1 MEKGGIAMNFSTL
14 FDSIITVFKTFS
26 IVDVIDIVVIA
37 FIVYS
42 MFKLVRDTRAEQLV
56 KGIVILLIA
65 YLLSSVLNMLMLQNL
80 LRTLFE
86 FGVVLLVIIF
96 QPEIRN
102 ALEQLGRNNIK
113 RFSFIKRVKYDDE
126 WIKNE
131 KSAIHAVAE
140 TAEVFSRQKTGALI
154 VFEKD
159 TKLSDIASTGVEI
172 NAVVS
177 TALLGNLFFNKAPL
191 HDGAVIISNGMVRS
205 AGCILPLTSRNEDVD
220 MNLGTRHRAS
230 IGITEVSDAIV
241 VVVSEETGVI
251 SVSENG
257 VLTSNYDKI
266 LLTEHLEERLIPDQ
280 EKKSFLSK
288 FSSRKEDEKDE

>member
-1 MEKGGIAMNFSTL
+1 MNFSAWL
-14 FDSIITVFKTFS
+14 NSVLTVLKTFRF
-26 IVDVIDIVVIA
+26 VDIIDIVVIA

-42 MFKLVRDTRAEQLV
+42 LFKLVRDTRAEQLV

-65 YLLSSVLNMLMLQNL
+65 YLVATVFNMLMMEIL

-113 RFSFIKRVKYDDE
+113 RFSLFNRVKRTEE
-126 WIKNE
+126 WIMAE
-131 KSAIHAVAE
+131 KKAIIDVAE
-140 TAEVFSRQKTGALI
+140 TAEIFSRQKTGALI
-154 VFEKD
+154 VFENE

-172 NAVVS
+172 NADTS
-177 TALLGNLFFNKAPL
+177 IALLGNIFFNKAPL
-191 HDGAVIISNGMVRS
+191 HDGAVIISSGKVKS
-205 AGCILPLTSRNEDVD
+205 AGCILPLTTRNEDVD

-230 IGITEVSDAIV
+230 LGITEVSDAVV
-241 VVVSEETGVI
+241 VVVSEETGTI

-257 VLTSNYDKI
+257 QLTSNYSRDSLIEK
-266 LLTEHLEERLIPDQ
+266 LESVLIPVE
-280 EKKSFLSK
+280 EKKNFFSK
-288 FSSRKEDEKDE
+288 FSSRKENKKDE

>member
-1 MEKGGIAMNFSTL
+1 MNFSAWINSVL
-14 FDSIITVFKTFS
+14 TVLKTFRF
-26 IVDVIDIVVIA
+26 VDIIDIVVIA

-42 MFKLVRDTRAEQLV
+42 LFKLVRDTRAEQLV

-65 YLLSSVLNMLMLQNL
+65 YLVATVFNMLMMEIL

-113 RFSFIKRVKYDDE
+113 RFSLFNRVKRTEE
-126 WIKNE
+126 WIMAE
-131 KSAIHAVAE
+131 KKAIIDVAE
-140 TAEVFSRQKTGALI
+140 TAEIFSRQKTGALI
-154 VFEKD
+154 VFENE

-172 NAVVS
+172 NADTS
-177 TALLGNLFFNKAPL
+177 IALLGNIFFNKAPL
-191 HDGAVIISNGMVRS
+191 HDGAVIISSGKVKS

-230 IGITEVSDAIV
+230 LGITEVSDAVV
-241 VVVSEETGVI
+241 VVVSEETGTI

-257 VLTSNYDKI
+257 QLTSNYSRDSLIEK
-266 LLTEHLEERLIPDQ
+266 LESVLIPVE
-280 EKKSFLSK
+280 EKKNFFSK
-288 FSSRKEDEKDE
+288 FSSRKENKKDE